1 MNVNSFSLNL
11 EQEFQMKLVEDSV
24 QKMDREQMSGLL
36 IDLAR
41 IVMIK
46 DNAIRDLLKNEF
58 LPYSKFEKKPFIDI

>member
-1 MNVNSFSLNL
+1 MNINSFSLNL

-46 DNAIRDLLKNEF
+46 DNAIRDLLKNEI
-58 LPYSKFEKKPFIDI
+58 LPYSKFENKPFLDI

>member
-1 MNVNSFSLNL
+1 MNINSFSLNL

-46 DNAIRDLLKNEF
+46 DNAIRDLLKNEI
-58 LPYSKFEKKPFIDI
+58 LPYSKFEKKPFLDI

>member
-1 MNVNSFSLNL
+1 MNINSFSLNL

-24 QKMDREQMSGLL
+24 RKMDREQMSELL

-46 DNAIRDLLKNEF
+46 DNAIRDLLKEQI
-58 LPYSKFEKKPFIDI
+58 LPS